1 MIIAGAYSFNNGRE
15 IIEAKYAVELQDVEQ
30 AIAAVNS
37 KKYKTKTSREKT
49 IPGKRLY
56 HPDSLNRAFEREFK
70 KRNWQ
75 THNLL

>member
-1 MIIAGAYSFNNGRE
+1 MIIAGVYSFNNGRE
-15 IIEAKYAVELQDVEQ
+15 IIEAKYAVEL
-30 AIAAVNS
+30 AVNS

-49 IPGKRLY
+49 MPGKRLY
-56 HPDSLNRAFEREFK
+56 HPDSLNRAFTQEFQ